1 MEYHTQWSKGLGYRV
16 RGQKVKPW
24 VSAKC
29 LSQEKNKNK
38 NKKHKNMRVT
48 TSMKMCSRKNY
59 MQ

>member
-29 LSQEKNKNK
+29 LSQE
-38 NKKHKNMRVT
+38 NKKQKTQEHEGYNINENV
-48 TSMKMCSRKNY
+48 
-59 MQ
+59 Q